1 MSSHNYDIRRPL
13 NTPEC
18 VPLWQNSEK
27 ATNLTNIGLIMRLV
41 FVPWKLDHS
50 WFISFWLLFWSFL
63 CIQMKMLLG
72 IIVYPHGIISKCIQH
87 FLWYFSPVSRAWVTC
102 VSGQSSQETG
112 YSNQPQRQ
120 LCNQLI
126 PVSGS
131 LGTRACVV
139 HARNSVIQ
147 TNYWNVSIDRIS
159 ANN

>member
-18 VPLWQNSEK
+18 VTLWQNSEK
-27 ATNLTNIGLIMRLV
+27 GTYLTIIGLIMRLV
-41 FVPWKLDHS
+41 FVWKLDHS
-50 WFISFWLLFWSFL
+50 RFISFWLLFLSFL
-63 CIQMKMLLG
+63 CIQMKILLE
-72 IIVYPHGIISKCIQH
+72 IFVYPHGIISKCIQH
-87 FLWYFSPVSRAWVTC
+87 FLWYFSPVYRAWVTC

-120 LCNQLI
+120 LCNPFI

-139 HARNSVIQ
+139 HAGNYVI
-147 TNYWNVSIDRIS
+147 
-159 ANN
+159 